1 MNSEEIVSRVDFA
14 IEELSMAQILFD
26 AGKYRGSIT
35 HSYYAMFDAAK
46 ALLLTKE
53 FTSKK
58 HDTILKQFSKDFVRD
73 GDFSKELY
81 QHYTSAKKLRRESS
95 YDFSIDF
102 DKQEAHTCLIQAEEF
117 ITETKR
123 ILSSTDLQ

>member
-1 MNSEEIVSRVDFA
+1 MNSKEIDSMVDFA

-58 HDTILKQFSKDFVRD
+58 HDN
-73 GDFSKELY
+73 
-81 QHYTSAKKLRRESS
+81 
-95 YDFSIDF
+95 
-102 DKQEAHTCLIQAEEF
+102 
-117 ITETKR
+117 
-123 ILSSTDLQ
+123 ILSVMGF